1 MVEEHGQT
9 SLPFTK
15 KDVPVKCNRL
25 YSNCKSIGAD
35 QVVQF
40 SRVGLLGHGSSS
52 HPHPEFPI
60 FILTVPI
67 NMDSIPFHSKKT
79 YKDNVNGACYCRGNT
94 GIIFYCYCLGHDL
107 LVADLSIHISGVSQN
122 LGITSYFY
130 RKGPNI

>member
-1 MVEEHGQT
+1 MVKPVCH
-9 SLPFTK
+9 SPK
-15 KDVPVKCNRL
+15 KYVPVKCKWL
-25 YSNCKSIGAD
+25 SSNFKSIGAD

-60 FILTVPI
+60 FTLAVPI
-67 NMDSIPFHSKKT
+67 NMDSIPFHSKT
-79 YKDNVNGACYCRGNT
+79 AYKDDVNRACRGNT

-122 LGITSYFY
+122 VGITSYFY
-130 RKGPNI
+130 RRCPNT